1 MSPDILPLFPG
12 ILANAREQP
21 FVLLEKFFHLP
32 NGIILD
38 PALYFLLNFVQDPIK
53 VDTSVSLRD
62 SFQFLFDYLFTV
74 YLLI

>member
-1 MSPDILPLFPG
+1 M
-12 ILANAREQP
+12 
-21 FVLLEKFFHLP
+21 
-32 NGIILD
+32 D